1 MSSANL
7 PPALLTAPMATISTM
22 NIETNVLDPIVINQ
36 NFARFVLERKGIL
49 DTGSAFTFSLHTT
62 AAGDGKGFLPLK
74 TGIHSLIK
82 RAVLRIGSKVVA
94 ITDDYA
100 HYMTIRRQFKTSEEK
115 SQKDMVKT
123 GVTDVVCPQNVVD
136 GTNGGQ
142 LQIRDVTYATSTAAT
157 ILKQYQL
164 TESQI
169 DCPVFSIRISELFPM
184 MRNVQL
190 PLYLIN
196 EPCSIE
202 LTFNT
207 QATGAGDLGK
217 VACFDETYRA
227 GPGDTSITL
236 GTRNVKFL
244 ADYLTYD
251 DDRMNATAKLVMSE
265 NGMSIPYE
273 DVVLTSTQYPTLAN
287 FAGGTSVG
295 RQNLV
300 RDLGL
305 SGMMVRSILIS
316 QSLQAN
322 NALLGRYCSPA
333 YAVPDSYNVR
343 VNDQQRYPRQVESES
358 QKAHQLSQVFSTDIA
373 VANSEYSLDQATT
386 KAANNVI
393 SNQMMCAS
401 TLEGHSMELIE
412 GQQHYIGID
421 FSVSP
426 LNQPN
431 NGVQVGQKPIQILH
445 TLNRTALYNAD
456 RDVRY
461 FSLVER
467 IMTLRGGMVQVSA

>member
-1 MSSANL
+1 MSSNSPNL

-22 NIETNVLDPIVINQ
+22 NVETNVLDPIVINQ
-36 NFARFVLERKGIL
+36 GFARFVLERKGIL
-49 DTGSAFTFSLHTT
+49 DTGSAFTFSVHTT
-62 AAGDGKGFLPLK
+62 QAGDKKGFLPLK

-82 RAVLRIGSKVVA
+82 RAVLRIGSKIVA

-100 HYMTIRRQFKTSEEK
+100 HYMTIRRQFKTPEEK

-123 GVTDVVCPQNVVD
+123 GVTDVVCPQNEQE
-136 GTNGGQ
+136 GQ
-142 LQIRDVTYATSTAAT
+142 LQVRDVSYTTDTASS
-157 ILKQYQL
+157 ILDQFQL
-164 TESQI
+164 TKG
-169 DCPVFSIRISELFPM
+169 DLHCPVFSIRISELFPM

-202 LTFNT
+202 ITFNT

-217 VACFDETYRA
+217 IACFEKAYVD
-227 GPGDTSITL
+227 GGGDTSIVL
-236 GTRNVKFL
+236 GTKNVKFL

-251 DDRMNATAKLVMSE
+251 DDRMNQTAKLVMSE

-273 DVVLTSTQYPTLAN
+273 DVVLTSTQYPKADPAPT
-287 FAGGTSVG
+287 GTQVS

-305 SGMMVRSILIS
+305 SGMMVRSVLMS
-316 QSLQAN
+316 QSVQTN
-322 NALLGRYCSPA
+322 NDLLGRYCSPA

-343 VNDQQRYPRQVESES
+343 VNDRQRYPRQVESES
-358 QKAHQLSQVFSTDIA
+358 QKAYQLSQVFSTDIA
-373 VANSEYSLDQATT
+373 VANSEYSLDQSVE
-386 KAANNVI
+386 KKDNNVV
-393 SNQMMCAS
+393 NNKMFCDS

-412 GQQHYIGID
+412 GQQHYIGVD
-421 FSVSP
+421 FSISP
-426 LNQPN
+426 LNQAN
-431 NGVQVGQKPIQILH
+431 NGVLVGQKPIQVLH
-445 TLNRTALYNAD
+445 TLHRTATNNAD
-456 RDVRY
+456 RDVRV

-467 IMTLRGGMVQVSA
+467 TMTLRGGMVQVSA

>member
-1 MSSANL
+1 MSSNKVNL
-7 PPALLTAPMATISTM
+7 PPALLTAPMTTISTM
-22 NIETNVLDPIVINQ
+22 NIETNVLDPIVVNQ
-36 NFARFVLERKGIL
+36 GFARFVLERKGIL
-49 DTGSAFTFSLHTT
+49 DTGSAFQFSVHTT
-62 AAGDGKGFLPLK
+62 QAGDKKAFLPLK

-100 HYMTIRRQFKTSEEK
+100 HYMTIRRQFKTPEEK

-123 GVTDVVCPQNVVD
+123 GCVDVVCPQNEQQ
-136 GTNGGQ
+136 GQ
-142 LQIRDVTYATSTAAT
+142 LQVRDVSYSTDTAASV
-157 ILKQYQL
+157 IKGYQL
-164 TESQI
+164 TKG
-169 DCPVFSIRISELFPM
+169 DLHCPVFSIRISELFPM

-217 VACFDETYRA
+217 IACFEKAYVD
-227 GPGDTSITL
+227 GGGDTSITL

-251 DDRMNATAKLVMSE
+251 DDRMNQTAKLVMSE
-265 NGMSIPYE
+265 NGMMIPYE
-273 DVVLTSTQYPTLAN
+273 DVVLTSTQYPAAAPAPTGAVV
-287 FAGGTSVG
+287 SS
-295 RQNLV
+295 QHLV

-305 SGMMVRSILIS
+305 SGMMVRSILCS
-316 QSLQAN
+316 QAVQTN
-322 NALLGRYCSPA
+322 NNLLGRYNSPA
-333 YAVPDSYNVR
+333 YNVPDSYNVR
-343 VNDQQRYPRQVESES
+343 VNDRQRYPRQVESES
-358 QKAHQLSQVFSTDIA
+358 QKAYQLSQVFSTDIA
-373 VANSEYSLDQATT
+373 VANSEYSLDQSTN
-386 KAANNVI
+386 KAVANQP
-393 SNQMMCAS
+393 SNNAMFCDS
-401 TLEGHSMELIE
+401 TLEGHSMQLLE
-412 GQQHYIGID
+412 GKQHYVGID

-431 NGVQVGQKPIQILH
+431 NGVMVGQKPIQILH
-445 TLNRTALYNAD
+445 TINRTAEANAV
-456 RDVRY
+456 RDVRF

-467 IMTLRGGMVQVSA
+467 NMTLRGGMVQVSA